1 VGARE
6 EERGGVL
13 SGVSTGGGG
22 TEQRRALEIAEGLR
36 TDGERGWLRRCCC
49 FLLRWPLG
57 WPEAMG
63 GPFRPVAVT
72 VAVSS
77 EVETLTQARWQ
88 KLLLRWRKT

>member
-36 TDGERGWLRRCCC
+36 TDGEREYEDGCGAAAASCSVGLSAGQKLWVGHFAPWIPWLC
-49 FLLRWPLG
+49 P
-57 WPEAMG
+57 
-63 GPFRPVAVT
+63 
-72 VAVSS
+72 
-77 EVETLTQARWQ
+77 ARW
-88 KLLLRWRKT
+88 KR